1 MDPPQDDA
9 ALETIG
15 ISTKPDGKKR
25 TRANVTSGTKRKRAA
40 VDDTQ
45 EDIEDAPVS
54 VQCP

>member
-9 ALETIG
+9 VLEIIG
-15 ISTKPDGKKR
+15 ISSKPDGKKR

-54 VQCP
+54 V